1 MLGTTDA
8 VAGIVKGVG
17 GILDDLFTSDEE
29 REAAKL
35 KLAKLEM
42 EGKLENFKTQ
52 LSAILA
58 EAKSNDPWTSRARPT
73 FLYVVYVFILAA
85 IPMGILSAF
94 KPELAIAIAAGAR
107 AWLNAIPGEL
117 YALFGAG
124 YLGYS
129 HMRSGDKKM
138 LQTQLKKLGS

>member
-1 MLGTTDA
+1 
-8 VAGIVKGVG
+8 
-17 GILDDLFTSDEE
+17 
-29 REAAKL
+29 
-35 KLAKLEM
+35 
-42 EGKLENFKTQ
+42 
-52 LSAILA
+52 
-58 EAKSNDPWTSRARPT
+58 
-73 FLYVVYVFILAA
+73 
-85 IPMGILSAF
+85 MGILSAF